1 MPEHRYIETNID
13 KKNDSAN
20 NLLVPRRSAP
30 GIASV
35 PQIRPMQNRACD
47 GASPDSGPQA
57 TRTERTEN
65 GAFSSVLAA
74 NWHWDG
80 RDGARPSAEY
90 KSSVDRNMKTIALIG
105 ASGFV
110 GSAILKEALYRDLQ
124 VTAIVR
130 RPESIALRSLNLET
144 RTADAADPT
153 TLREAVRN
161 HDAVISAYNPGR
173 NNPDIYEQT
182 LSVYPRIVEAVKLAG
197 IKRLLVVGGAG
208 SLYVGPGMR
217 LLDSGRIPERL
228 LPGVKAL
235 AEVYETVLKPENEL
249 DWVFFS
255 PAAELVPGQADRK
268 IPNRERRADPGRLG
282 KKRHLGRRL
291 RRRDDRRTG
300 KAGPSP
306 RALHDRILSRTV
318 GIARL
323 RSPEPAATSVR
334 ETSRTMES
342 KSGESPALPADST
355 PLAQF
360 FKTFAPKKRF
370 RRAKQANI
378 PRGKVPAET
387 VPAHKRPETNER
399 MHGTDRREAPT
410 PEISRPASPSLPP
423 AARTG
428 AGPPTDRR
436 PAGSGYATRF
446 RFRNPRRTARRSSA
460 RRAKRYPRPKRQ
472 RTAAACR
479 AAKPCRRSACR

>member
-1 MPEHRYIETNID
+1 
-13 KKNDSAN
+13 
-20 NLLVPRRSAP
+20 
-30 GIASV
+30 
-35 PQIRPMQNRACD
+35 
-47 GASPDSGPQA
+47 
-57 TRTERTEN
+57 
-65 GAFSSVLAA
+65 
-74 NWHWDG
+74 
-80 RDGARPSAEY
+80 
-90 KSSVDRNMKTIALIG
+90 MKTIALIG

-110 GSAILKEALYRDLQ
+110 GSAILKEALYRALQ

-255 PAAELVPGQADRK
+255 PAAELVPGKRT
-268 IPNRERRADPGRLG
+268 GRLG
-282 KKRHLGRRL
+282 KKQHLGRRL

-306 RALHDRILSRTV
+306 RALHDRILSRTA

-360 FKTFAPKKRF
+360 FKT
-370 RRAKQANI
+370 
-378 PRGKVPAET
+378 
-387 VPAHKRPETNER
+387 
-399 MHGTDRREAPT
+399 REAVKYSKRKGPC
-410 PEISRPASPSLPP
+410 RD
-423 AARTG
+423 RTG
-428 AGPPTDRR
+428 T
-436 PAGSGYATRF
+436 
-446 RFRNPRRTARRSSA
+446 
-460 RRAKRYPRPKRQ
+460 
-472 RTAAACR
+472 
-479 AAKPCRRSACR
+479 

>member
-74 NWHWDG
+74 NWHWDE

-161 HDAVISAYNPGR
+161 HDAVISAYNPGW

-255 PAAELVPGQADRK
+255 PAAELVPGK
-268 IPNRERRADPGRLG
+268 
-282 KKRHLGRRL
+282 
-291 RRRDDRRTG
+291 RTG
-300 KAGPSP
+300 KF
-306 RALHDRILSRTV
+306 RIGKDELIRDAS
-318 GIARL
+318 GKSSI
-323 RSPEPAATSVR
+323 SV
-334 ETSRTMES
+334 E
-342 KSGESPALPADST
+342 D
-355 PLAQF
+355 
-360 FKTFAPKKRF
+360 
-370 RRAKQANI
+370 
-378 PRGKVPAET
+378 
-387 VPAHKRPETNER
+387 
-399 MHGTDRREAPT
+399 
-410 PEISRPASPSLPP
+410 
-423 AARTG
+423 
-428 AGPPTDRR
+428 
-436 PAGSGYATRF
+436 Y
-446 RFRNPRRTARRSSA
+446 
-460 RRAKRYPRPKRQ
+460 
-472 RTAAACR
+472 AAAMIDELE
-479 AAKPCRRSACR
+479 KPVHHRERFTIGY